1 MREFPMVRRSLVLM
15 VGAVLTVSVAARND
29 DPVTSRWRTDD
40 IRVDGVMTDWPALTF
55 VTKEVA
61 MAVANDREHLYLVVS
76 TSDPAVLGMIMRAG
90 LAVYVDPKGKKGQ
103 AFGLRIP
110 PLGSRLAPGS
120 TPPGLGDAPLLSY
133 FDVMGPSDDDAQRVQ
148 ADEPMGLELM
158 VGNHQGTF
166 FVEMKVPF
174 TRGDGRPHAP
184 GVELERGLIGLGI
197 VTPEPPRQARPE
209 RGRAGRGGMSGGAA
223 GGGRPGGPAG
233 VAGKAVKVWTTVVLA
248 RES

>member
-1 MREFPMVRRSLVLM
+1 MVRRWLVLV
-15 VGAVLTVSVAARND
+15 VGAVLTVSVAARGD
-29 DPVTSRWRTDD
+29 GPVISRWRTDD
-40 IRVDGVMTDWPALTF
+40 IRVDGVMSDWTALTF

-76 TSDPAVLGMIMRAG
+76 TSDPAVRGTIMRAG
-90 LAVYVDPKGKKGQ
+90 LTVYVDPKGKKGQ
-103 AFGLRIP
+103 AFGLRVP

-120 TPPGLGDAPLLSY
+120 TPPSHGGAPLLSY
-133 FDVMGPSDDDAQRVQ
+133 FDVMGPSDDDVQRVQ

-158 VGNHQGTF
+158 VGTHQGTF

-174 TRGDGRPHAP
+174 TRGDGRPYAP
-184 GVELERGLIGLGI
+184 GVELARGPIGLGI

-209 RGRAGRGGMSGGAA
+209 GRAGRGGRGGMSGGGA
-223 GGGRPGGPAG
+223 GGRRPGGRAG